1 MRSTSIVVSVCTVAV
16 AAALTARPAF
26 AGPPLV
32 CFPFDIGH
40 ARSLPIL
47 DRGYGAPDPKY
58 DLSRLVPDTLELLD
72 PKAPVIVHMETI
84 RRAALYAKD
93 NAKAGEM
100 LLTAIEKRAA
110 TPGAD
115 APVNVFDL
123 GYLVE
128 TYRQAGVALPSNVD
142 GYVWVQKAIALKTDP
157 QMEFAA
163 AIISAWPR
171 RADHAEH
178 VRLATAAAPKDEL
191 LGRNLSGHLPGTEQ
205 R

>member
-1 MRSTSIVVSVCTVAV
+1 MRRISIAVSVCTLAV
-16 AAALTARPAF
+16 AATLGARPAF

-47 DRGYGAPDPKY
+47 DRGYGAADPKY
-58 DLSRLVPDTLELLD
+58 DVSRLVADTLELLD
-72 PKAPVIVHMETI
+72 PKAPVIVHMETM
-84 RRAALYAKD
+84 RRAALYATTHTQ
-93 NAKAGEM
+93 AGEA
-100 LLTAIEKRAA
+100 LLAALQKRAA
-110 TPGAD
+110 IPGPD
-115 APVNVFDL
+115 APLAVFDL

-128 TYRQAGVALPSNVD
+128 TYRQASVPLGGNID
-142 GYVWVQKAIALKTDP
+142 GYVWVQKAIALRPDP

-163 AIISAWPR
+163 AIMSAWPR

-178 VRLATAAAPKDEL
+178 VRVASAAAATDEL
-191 LGRNLSGHLPGTEQ
+191 LGRNLAGHIPGTE